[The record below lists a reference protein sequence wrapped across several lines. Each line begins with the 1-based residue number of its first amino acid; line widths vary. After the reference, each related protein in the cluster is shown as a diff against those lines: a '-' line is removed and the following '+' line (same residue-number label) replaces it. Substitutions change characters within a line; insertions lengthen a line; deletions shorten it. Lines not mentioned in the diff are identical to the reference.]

1 MYLEC
6 SLSSFCDGVSNVLGG
21 GGGGDAVGVGADCDG
36 GGGVEVIVVVVFAEG
51 RSEELS
57 VKEFMEMEGSDGP
70 GERQRGDATRDCCVG
85 EEELDDPMIMGD
97 EDETG
102 DDDSDLSFALVKVA
116 LSVSGDEVVVVV
128 MVLVESLLI
137 INTIL
142 I

>member
-6 SLSSFCDGVSNVLGG
+6 SLSSFCDGVSNVL
-21 GGGGDAVGVGADCDG
+21 GGGDAVGVGADCDG

-102 DDDSDLSFALVKVA
+102 DDDSDLSFVLVKVA
-116 LSVSGDEVVVVV
+116 LSVSGDEVVVVLVVV